1 MTAVRSLPNM
11 TQRMDRIVRRQREA
25 NIRAEGQPVNV
36 YTDPRVAEEIARYD
50 NYVTAKTVLRSPD
63 WYSADV
69 VHAALDFVHE
79 YENAVPAR
87 PDETP
92 LDVLKRQGVS
102 LAVFYGF
109 LAVIVFWGGLALVMS
124 F

>member
-11 TQRMDRIVRRQREA
+11 TQRMDRIVQRQREA
-25 NIRAEGQPVNV
+25 NIAAEGQPVNV

-79 YENAVPAR
+79 YENAVPAS

-92 LDVLKRQGVS
+92 LDVLKRQGVRPV
-102 LAVFYGF
+102 LAYLFIAIP
-109 LAVIVFWGGLALVMS
+109 LTWLALVGVLS
-124 F
+124 L